1 MTLVIQ
7 DDTGLIS
14 DANSY
19 ATVVELEAYW
29 LSRNSDISALTD
41 AVKEAALIK
50 AWEYTDYAFDFV
62 GNRLNGRTQ
71 TTQFPREYL
80 YDCEG
85 NLVEGIPYEIKNAQ
99 MEYAKRELDGTT
111 LQEDGSATGA
121 IKREKSKI
129 DVIETEIEYSGSGQT
144 GNKVSYPTADN
155 KIPKAFIFA
164 NNDNEL
170 VMY

>member
-1 MTLVIQ
+1 MALIPQT
-7 DDTGLIS
+7 DDGLT
-14 DANSY
+14 ANANTY
-19 ATVVELEAYW
+19 AIVAELEAYW
-29 LSRNSDISALTD
+29 LARNSDISALTT

-50 AWEYTDYAFDFV
+50 AWEYTDYAFDYV

-71 TTQFPREYL
+71 TTQFPRGYL

-85 NLVEGIPYEIKNAQ
+85 NLVTDIPYEIKNAQ

-111 LQEDGSATGA
+111 LQDDGSSTGA

-144 GNKVSYPTADN
+144 GNKVAYPTADN
-155 KIPKAFIFA
+155 KIPKSFIFA